1 MAGERKGVCA
11 RGGRHQMKFLAN
23 MCISTKTVQWL
34 RQQGY
39 DATHLREEGLHK
51 LPDEQV
57 LAKAVAEQRIVLT
70 MDLDFGY
77 FLAISKASLPSVIL
91 FRLEDKRS
99 ERVNE
104 RLSEVLR
111 LCLNDLSAG
120 AIVVVTE
127 TTIRVRRL
135 PI

>member
-1 MAGERKGVCA
+1 MDKVP
-11 RGGRHQMKFLAN
+11 LLSL
-23 MCISTKTVQWL
+23 ILW
-34 RQQGY
+34 
-39 DATHLREEGLHK
+39 

-77 FLAISKASLPSVIL
+77 LLAISKASLPSVIL

>member
-1 MAGERKGVCA
+1 
-11 RGGRHQMKFLAN
+11 MKFLAN

-39 DATHLREEGLHK
+39 DVTHLREEGLHK

-77 FLAISKASLPSVIL
+77 LLAISKVSLPSVIL

-104 RLSEVLR
+104 RLAEVLR

>member
-1 MAGERKGVCA
+1 
-11 RGGRHQMKFLAN
+11 
-23 MCISTKTVQWL
+23 
-34 RQQGY
+34 
-39 DATHLREEGLHK
+39 

-77 FLAISKASLPSVIL
+77 LLAISKASLPSVIL

-120 AIVVVTE
+120 AIVVVIE